1 MAFCAIIGLW
11 LANDAWRKWTFQFR
25 RCVSVCVFW
34 PFSCELIRNLLNIAV
49 LLQRQWYGLELWGI
63 LMGTDSFW
71 SSFVYECKQFQ
82 FNLRQISSLTLFIW
96 WYYQDHIRCTDIQM
110 FPVHIQHTGNVWSSF
125 SLNVSYRRN
134 SNKKR
139 RCNYEKWRQYEG
151 DGFLM
156 LVDVMIRA
164 PVLRICEAL
173 MLNGSI
179 FIGVAALWKMMA
191 KALVCES
198 TYMPCNLCVC
208 VWYSIQEPSFPFVR
222 MAFAVSKSSIA
233 SAIWMLQHHHMAYL
247 KPGDLKIIVEYL
259 AASFNNINFLV
270 L

>member
-1 MAFCAIIGLW
+1 MDIPILEMCE
-11 LANDAWRKWTFQFR
+11 
-25 RCVSVCVFW
+25 CVCVFW

-63 LMGTDSFW
+63 LMETDSFW

-96 WYYQDHIRCTDIQM
+96 WYYQDHIRCTNIQM

-134 SNKKR
+134 SNKKGDVITKSGGNMR
-139 RCNYEKWRQYEG
+139 AMAFWCSWMRWYARQCWEIVKRLCWMAAYSLVWLLFEKWWQKHSCANPH
-151 DGFLM
+151 
-156 LVDVMIRA
+156 ICRA
-164 PVLRICEAL
+164 IYA
-173 MLNGSI
+173 
-179 FIGVAALWKMMA
+179 
-191 KALVCES
+191 
-198 TYMPCNLCVC
+198 C

-259 AASFNNINFLV
+259 AASFNNINSLV